1 MGNELYELYEF
12 KGDNIS
18 FFFTKINDSFN
29 TNLELLRAMKND
41 CLISINNIANYFDL
55 QNIFSEFKITLPFNP
70 IDVIKQMTFINKL
83 YKETTSEEIFFILQ
97 ICRYF
102 ILEESISYL
111 TIKKEKIDNLKIPE
125 LINKN
130 KIKNNLINTIKSK
143 IPENI
148 KIDLL
153 SQVWNNINNSTKI
166 VEDNDKLNYYIL
178 NYVKKSNKTKF
189 KEDLVF
195 LIKDKIKGI
204 NLGVNDPQN
213 LFLKP
218 FMKQNNLDFQEI

>member
-1 MGNELYELYEF
+1 LGNELYELYEF
-12 KGDNIS
+12 KEDNIS

>member
-12 KGDNIS
+12 KEDNIS

-70 IDVIKQMTFINKL
+70 IDVIKQITFINKL

-178 NYVKKSNKTKF
+178 NYVKKSNKAKF

>member
-12 KGDNIS
+12 KEDNIS

-70 IDVIKQMTFINKL
+70 IDVIKQITFINKL

>member
-12 KGDNIS
+12 KEDNIS

-178 NYVKKSNKTKF
+178 NYVKKSNKAKF

>member
-12 KGDNIS
+12 KEDNIS

-178 NYVKKSNKTKF
+178 YYVKKSNKTKF

>member
-12 KGDNIS
+12 KEDNIS